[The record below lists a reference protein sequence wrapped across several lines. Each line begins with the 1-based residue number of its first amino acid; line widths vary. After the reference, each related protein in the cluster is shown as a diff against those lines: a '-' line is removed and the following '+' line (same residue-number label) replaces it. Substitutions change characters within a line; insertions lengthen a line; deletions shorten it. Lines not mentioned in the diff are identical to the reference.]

1 MYNQDCVT
9 VSIDIQNL
17 IILSREVKVRML
29 IYQNVI
35 VLVGKSNPT
44 LTAKTTLS
52 KKF

>member
-9 VSIDIQNL
+9 I
-17 IILSREVKVRML
+17 EVKVRML

-44 LTAKTTLS
+44 LTAKTTVS